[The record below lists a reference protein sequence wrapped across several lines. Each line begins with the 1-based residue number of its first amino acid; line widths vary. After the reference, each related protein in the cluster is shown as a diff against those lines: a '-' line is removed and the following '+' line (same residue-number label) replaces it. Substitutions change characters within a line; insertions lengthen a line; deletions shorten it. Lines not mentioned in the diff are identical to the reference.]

1 MTPVPKRAKI
11 KWTPEEDERLRKL
24 ALEGRSSV
32 KIAEVLKR
40 EKVAVRR
47 RAAKLK
53 VAVAK
58 AWKVSKR
65 KKRLGPKAK
74 GK

>member
-1 MTPVPKRAKI
+1 MTTVLKKANSRWK
-11 KWTPEEDERLRKL
+11 PEEDEQLRKL
-24 ALEGRSSV
+24 ALEGRSAV
-32 KIAEVLKR
+32 KIAEILKR

-58 AWKVSKR
+58 AWKVSKT
-65 KKRLGPKAK
+65 KK
-74 GK
+74 

>member
-1 MTPVPKRAKI
+1 MTPVPKKANI

-53 VAVAK
+53 VAIAR
-58 AWKVSKR
+58 AWKVSKT
-65 KKRLGPKAK
+65 KK
-74 GK
+74 

>member
-1 MTPVPKRAKI
+1 
-11 KWTPEEDERLRKL
+11 
-24 ALEGRSSV
+24 V
-32 KIAEVLKR
+32 KIAEILKR